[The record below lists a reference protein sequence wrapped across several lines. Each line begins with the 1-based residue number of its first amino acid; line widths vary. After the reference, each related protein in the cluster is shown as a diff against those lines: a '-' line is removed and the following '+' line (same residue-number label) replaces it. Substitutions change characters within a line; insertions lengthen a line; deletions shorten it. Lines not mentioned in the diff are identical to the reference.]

1 MDLLERE
8 RELAELDAL
17 VMDAKAGEARLALIE
32 GPAGIGKTQLMAELR
47 RRGAA
52 ANMRVLSGRGSELE
66 REFPFGLVRQLFEP
80 VLDDGAFTGAAE
92 AARPVFASPD
102 DSAADGGDSSFA
114 TLHGLYW
121 LALNL
126 AESEPL
132 LLAVDD
138 LHWVD
143 RPSLRF
149 LAYALRRTEGMP
161 ILFAAGLRS
170 AEAGADPALV
180 AELVHDPATVQVHP
194 GPLSL
199 DAIEAMVVDVLG
211 ASPEREFNEACYQ
224 ATGGNPL
231 LLRQL
236 LTALAAEGIEPQAA
250 QAQVVREIGPRAVS
264 RTVVLRLARLSDD
277 ARAVAQ
283 SVAVLGEDA
292 ALHSVAGLAGIDEMA
307 AARATGELA
316 TAEILRHGTP
326 LGFVHPLVRDAVY
339 RELPPGER
347 ELQHNRAAHML
358 NDAGASPEQ
367 IAAHLLVTSPRGE
380 EWVADVLQEAGRA
393 AFRRGASDSAPTY
406 LRRALREPAPAKHT
420 SQLLLELG
428 LAEIMTDGAAALE
441 HLQMA
446 YEGLADPVAKA
457 IAGGAL
463 GRILMFQNQ
472 PEAAAELARRTA
484 AQVPAE
490 IPDLRNG
497 LKAFELA
504 THFFMD
510 DADWGALSAEH
521 RKPPA
526 PDAPVGEKMLAAIG
540 AAEWS
545 WRGGSAD
552 QVSELALAAI
562 SGGDLMRADNALLTI
577 AAIRPL
583 VVADREE
590 AMAAWD
596 QCLAE
601 AHRRGSGFELAGLHL
616 WYGYTLY
623 WRGEL
628 SDAETN
634 LRTAFDEL
642 QQWGFGKT
650 ADWYCGAFLA
660 TTLISRGDVAGG
672 RAALERASRPG
683 DSRADGARAWRHA
696 EVAVLLAEGR
706 YEDALAKA
714 DACGRDWPDAVNPN
728 PADGPWRTFKAFALH
743 KLGRDEE
750 AEAVALEELEFA
762 KAWGSPGT
770 VGRVLRTLGRTR
782 GEAGIADI
790 EQAIEILEP
799 STARLEHARA
809 VAALGTALR
818 RFGRPTD
825 AREPLRRAL
834 ELASACDATL
844 LVEEVRAEL
853 QVVGVR
859 PRSDSAT
866 GIESLTPSE
875 RRVVDLAVGGGTNR
889 DIAQEL
895 YVTPK
900 TVEVH
905 LSNAYRKLGIRGRR
919 ELPQAIAA

>member
-47 RRGAA
+47 RRGTAA
-52 ANMRVLSGRGSELE
+52 KMRVLSGRGSELE

-80 VLDDGAFTGAAE
+80 VLDGGCFAGAAE
-92 AARPVFASPD
+92 AAKPVFASPD
-102 DSAADGGDSSFA
+102 DTAADAGDSSFA

-126 AESEPL
+126 AESQPL

-149 LAYALRRTEGMP
+149 LAYALRRAEGMP

-170 AEAGADPALV
+170 AEAGTDPALV

-199 DAIEAMVVDVLG
+199 DAIAAMVVDVLG
-211 ASPEREFNEACYQ
+211 ASPEREFHEACYQ

-277 ARAVAQ
+277 ARAVAR
-283 SVAVLGEDA
+283 SAAVLGDDA
-292 ALHSVAGLAGIDEMA
+292 ALHAVAGLAEIDEMA

-347 ELQHNRAAHML
+347 ELQHNRAARML
-358 NDAGASPEQ
+358 RDASAPPEAV
-367 IAAHLLVTSPRGE
+367 AAHLLMTSPRGE
-380 EWVADVLQEAGRA
+380 AWVADVLQEAGRA
-393 AFRRGASDSAPTY
+393 AFRRGASDSAPAY

-420 SQLLLELG
+420 PQLLLELG
-428 LAEIMTDGAAALE
+428 LAEIQTDGVAALE
-441 HLQMA
+441 HLRLA
-446 YEGLADPVAKA
+446 YDGLADPVAKA

-472 PEAAAELARRTA
+472 PEEAAELARRTA

-510 DADWGALSAEH
+510 DADWGALPAEH

-526 PDAPVGEKMLAAIG
+526 PDAPVGEKMLAAVG

-552 QVSELALAAI
+552 QVSELALAAL
-562 SGGDLMRADNALLTI
+562 SGGDLMRRGQRAADHRLDPSAGRRRPRGGDDRLG
-577 AAIRPL
+577 AVSRRGPQAWIRVRAGRPSPL
-583 VVADREE
+583 VRVHAV
-590 AMAAWD
+590 
-596 QCLAE
+596 LARR
-601 AHRRGSGFELAGLHL
+601 AVRRGGVPPNCVRRAAEMGLRQDGGLVLRGVPGDDAGL
-616 WYGYTLY
+616 
-623 WRGEL
+623 
-628 SDAETN
+628 
-634 LRTAFDEL
+634 
-642 QQWGFGKT
+642 
-650 ADWYCGAFLA
+650 
-660 TTLISRGDVAGG
+660 
-672 RAALERASRPG
+672 
-683 DSRADGARAWRHA
+683 ARR
-696 EVAVLLAEGR
+696 
-706 YEDALAKA
+706 
-714 DACGRDWPDAVNPN
+714 
-728 PADGPWRTFKAFALH
+728 
-743 KLGRDEE
+743 
-750 AEAVALEELEFA
+750 
-762 KAWGSPGT
+762 
-770 VGRVLRTLGRTR
+770 
-782 GEAGIADI
+782 
-790 EQAIEILEP
+790 
-799 STARLEHARA
+799 
-809 VAALGTALR
+809 
-818 RFGRPTD
+818 
-825 AREPLRRAL
+825 
-834 ELASACDATL
+834 
-844 LVEEVRAEL
+844 
-853 QVVGVR
+853 
-859 PRSDSAT
+859 
-866 GIESLTPSE
+866 
-875 RRVVDLAVGGGTNR
+875 
-889 DIAQEL
+889 
-895 YVTPK
+895 
-900 TVEVH
+900 
-905 LSNAYRKLGIRGRR
+905 RGRR
-919 ELPQAIAA
+919 ARGVAPRGRAR